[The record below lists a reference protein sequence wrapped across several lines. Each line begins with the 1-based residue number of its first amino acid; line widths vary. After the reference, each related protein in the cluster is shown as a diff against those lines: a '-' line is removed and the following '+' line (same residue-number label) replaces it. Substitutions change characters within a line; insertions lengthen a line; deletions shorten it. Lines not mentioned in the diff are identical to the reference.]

1 MKMAEFVES
10 HQGSEALHFE
20 GYAYSKVRDGKGLG
34 LSFTL
39 IWLKDVWVD
48 LEKIWVDLGKIDL
61 VRVDF
66 EKVDLE
72 RLNQFIVHLLDS

>member
-34 LSFTL
+34 LSFT
-39 IWLKDVWVD
+39 KDVWVD
-48 LEKIWVDLGKIDL
+48 LEKIWVDLQKIWVDL
-61 VRVDF
+61 VRVDSR
-66 EKVDLE
+66 KLILRD
-72 RLNQFIVHLLDS
+72 

>member
-1 MKMAEFVES
+1 MKFVES

-39 IWLKDVWVD
+39 IWLNDVWVD
-48 LEKIWVDLGKIDL
+48 LEKIWVDL

-66 EKVDLE
+66 KKVDLE
-72 RLNQFIVHLLDS
+72 RLNRFIVHLLDS